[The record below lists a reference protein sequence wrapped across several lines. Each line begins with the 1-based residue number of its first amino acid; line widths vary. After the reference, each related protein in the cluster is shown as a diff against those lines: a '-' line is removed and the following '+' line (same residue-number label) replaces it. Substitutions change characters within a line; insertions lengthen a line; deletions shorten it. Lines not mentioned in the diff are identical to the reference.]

1 MIELARRN
9 GRPLCIGHRG
19 APELAPENTLRSFRA
34 AVEAGVDLVELDVL
48 ELDSGE
54 LVVAHSDDLGE
65 ISHGA
70 AEGSA
75 QGWTLAA
82 LREVAPELATLS
94 ETLEFFAGEAPEV
107 GVHLDLKTARSA
119 DALLESIRSFGLVD
133 RSLVSSFER
142 GALRRL
148 ARLEPGLRTGV
159 SFPRDRL
166 GISERSWSGP
176 LVRAGLWGGRVGSPL
191 IARFL
196 LARSHAS
203 SLVLHHELVSPR
215 TVRLA
220 HGRGLPVVAWTVED
234 PKALRRLDAAGVDAV
249 VVNSPALFLSTL
261 VP

>member
-1 MIELARRN
+1 V
-9 GRPLCIGHRG
+9 
-19 APELAPENTLRSFRA
+19 RSFRA

-75 QGWTLAA
+75 RGWNLAA

-94 ETLEFFAGEAPEV
+94 EALEFFAGEARGV
-107 GVHLDLKTARSA
+107 GIHLDLKTARSA
-119 DALLESIRSFGLVD
+119 DALLESIRSSGLVD
-133 RSLVSSFER
+133 RTVVSSFER

-148 ARLEPGLRTGV
+148 ATLEPGLRTGV

-166 GISERSWSGP
+166 GISERRWSGP
-176 LVRAGLWGGRVGSPL
+176 LVRAGLWGGRLGSPL

-203 SLVLHHELVSPR
+203 SLVLHHELVSAR
-215 TVRLA
+215 VVRLA
-220 HGRGLPVVAWTVED
+220 HGQGLPVVAWTVDD
-234 PKALRRLDAAGVDAV
+234 PKALRRIDAAGVDAV
-249 VVNSPALFLSTL
+249 VVNSPGLFLSTL

>member
-1 MIELARRN
+1 VIELARRD

-19 APELAPENTLRSFRA
+19 ASGLAPENTLRSFRA
-34 AVEAGVDLVELDVL
+34 AIEAGVDLVELDVL
-48 ELDSGE
+48 ALGSGE
-54 LVVAHSDDLGE
+54 LVVAHSHDLRE

-75 QGWTLAA
+75 KGWTVAA
-82 LREVAPELATLS
+82 VREVAPELATLE
-94 ETLEFFAGEAPEV
+94 ETLELFAGEALEV

-119 DALLESIRSFGLVD
+119 DALLESIRSVGLVD

-148 ARLEPGLRTGV
+148 AALEPGLRTGV

-166 GISERSWSGP
+166 GIADRRGSAP
-176 LVRAGLWGGRVGSPL
+176 LVGAALAAGRLVSPL

-196 LARSHAS
+196 LARSYAS
-203 SLVLHHELVSPR
+203 SLVLHHELVSSR

-220 HGRGLPVVAWTVED
+220 HARGIPVVAWTVDE
-234 PKALRRLDAAGVDAV
+234 PTALRRLDAAGVDAV
-249 VVNSPALFLSTL
+249 VVNSPELFVSTL